1 MPGRLHIGYENDEL
15 REGNTHFMKILL
27 IAVASA
33 ALIGA
38 GVGAGTYAAI
48 GGNSS
53 SKTSASTPQIFNPSS
68 TATSTPAS
76 QNSLSIADIYK
87 KDAPSV
93 VQITVTTGGTNNGFF
108 GQSQS
113 ATAQGSGF
121 VYDTQG
127 DIVTDQHVVAGA
139 RSMSVKFSNGATYKA
154 TLVGSDASSDLAVI
168 KVNAPASLLHPL
180 SLADSSA
187 VQVGDGV
194 VAIGSPFGLQGMITQ
209 GIVSAL
215 HRDIT
220 SPNNFTI
227 QDTIQTDAAINHGN
241 SGGVLLNLNGDVIGV
256 TAQIDSESGGNDG
269 VGFAIPSNT
278 VRSVVSQLVTGGS
291 VQRGYVGVHI
301 QTIPSDVASQ
311 LRNTAAGVEVTSVVA
326 GSPAAK
332 AGVKASAGSQ
342 VVNGQQYATGGDVI
356 TAIDGHPVS
365 SADTLQAEVAGK
377 KPGSTI
383 TLTVVRNGSTR
394 TVTVTL
400 GTRPS

>member
-1 MPGRLHIGYENDEL
+1 
-15 REGNTHFMKILL
+15 MKILL

-53 SKTSASTPQIFNPSS
+53 SRSNSNAASTSQVFNPSTTQS
-68 TATSTPAS
+68 TLTS
-76 QNSLSIADIYK
+76 QNSPLSIADIYK
-87 KDAPSV
+87 RDAPSV

-108 GQSQS
+108 GQSQGS
-113 ATAQGSGF
+113 TAQGSGF

-139 RSMSVKFSNGATYKA
+139 QSMSVKFSNGATYKA

-168 KVNAPASLLHPL
+168 KVNAPSSLLHPL
-180 SLADSSA
+180 ALADSST

-194 VAIGSPFGLQGMITQ
+194 VAIGSPFGLQGTITQ

-220 SPNNFTI
+220 APNNFTI
-227 QDTIQTDAAINHGN
+227 QDSIQTDAAINHGN

-278 VRSVVSQLVTGGS
+278 VRSVVSQLTTGGS

-301 QTIPSDVASQ
+301 QSIPADVASQ
-311 LRNTAAGVEVTSVVA
+311 LKNTAAGVAITQVVA

-332 AGVKASAGSQ
+332 AGLKAATGSQ

-356 TAIDGHPVS
+356 TALDGHAVS
-365 SADTLQAEVAGK
+365 SSDSLQAEVAGK
-377 KPGSTI
+377 KPGSKI